1 MIRTAL
7 TISVGDE
14 LLAGETLDTHGRHLA
29 GTLAA
34 RGCRVL
40 EHRVEGDDVDAIAA
54 AIRDAA
60 DRVGLVVITGGLGPT
75 LDDVSRDAVARAM
88 KSPLVEDAAA
98 RRDLEAWYAGR
109 RRPMPTGNLRQ
120 TLRPDAAICLPNPN
134 GTAPGLQGRIGDT
147 EIVVLPGP
155 PREMHPMF
163 ERVLDSLPLATPRPM
178 IVVRASGIG
187 ESDAAS
193 LIESLMERDN
203 DLPVATTVSQGVL
216 SARIRGRDER
226 DRGRI
231 ETMASTIEAA
241 WRPFVFGR
249 GDVTLAETV
258 GIELVRADLTLAT
271 AESCTGGMIGGAITD
286 VAGSSAWY
294 RGGWVTYE
302 NRRKIEDLGVD
313 PFVIERDGAVSKA
326 VVAAMAVGAAKRA
339 GADLGIAT
347 SGIAGPDGG
356 SADKPVG
363 TVWIAVSHAGDVEA
377 RCFRFPGD
385 RGVVRS
391 RTVAMALQMIR
402 FRATGVE
409 ASLLWE
415 RTEAS

>member
-1 MIRTAL
+1 MIRTAV

-60 DRVGLVVITGGLGPT
+60 NRVGLVVITGGLGPT

-120 TLRPDAAICLPNPN
+120 TLRPEAAICLANPN
-134 GTAPGLQGRIGDT
+134 GTAPGLQGRIGET

-216 SARIRGRDER
+216 SARIRGRDEG

-258 GIELVRADLTLAT
+258 GIELARADLTLAT

-415 RTEAS
+415 RTEVS

>member
-1 MIRTAL
+1 MIRTAV

-29 GTLAA
+29 GALSS

-40 EHRVEGDDVDAIAA
+40 GHQVVGDDVDRIAGAIGSAA
-54 AIRDAA
+54 AEVD
-60 DRVGLVVITGGLGPT
+60 LVLVTGGLGPT
-75 LDDVSRDAVARAM
+75 LDDVSREALALATR
-88 KSPLVEDAAA
+88 SPLVEDADA
-98 RRDLEAWYAGR
+98 RRDVEAWYAGR
-109 RRPMPTGNLRQ
+109 GRPMPRGNLRQ
-120 TLRPDAAICLPNPN
+120 ALRPETATCLANPN
-134 GTAPGLQGRIGDT
+134 GTAPGLRARIGEV

-155 PREMHPMF
+155 PLEMHPMLQ
-163 ERVLDSLPLATPRPM
+163 RVLESLAMATPRPA

-193 LIESLMERDN
+193 LIESLMERDGE
-203 DLPVATTVSQGVL
+203 LPVATTVSQGVL

-226 DRGRI
+226 DVPRL
-231 ETMASTIEAA
+231 EAMASTIEAA
-241 WRPFVFGR
+241 WRPFTFGR

-258 GIELVRADLTLAT
+258 GVELVRADLTLAT
-271 AESCTGGMIGGAITD
+271 AESCTGGMIGAAITD

-302 NRRKIEDLGVD
+302 NRRKVEDLGVD
-313 PFVIERDGAVSKA
+313 PIVVERDGAVSKA
-326 VVAAMAVGAAKRA
+326 VVTAMAAGAAARS
-339 GADLGIAT
+339 GADLAVAT

-356 SADKPVG
+356 SAEKPVG
-363 TVWIAVSHAGDVEA
+363 TVWIAIADADGVEA

-385 RGVVRS
+385 RSLVRS
-391 RTVAMALQMIR
+391 RAVAMALQMVR
-402 FRATGVE
+402 FRATGVQ

-415 RTEAS
+415 RTDA

>member
-1 MIRTAL
+1 MIRTAV

-29 GTLAA
+29 ATLAA

-40 EHRVEGDDVDAIAA
+40 EHRVEGDDADAIAA

-60 DRVGLVVITGGLGPT
+60 NRVGLVVITGGLGPT
-75 LDDVSRDAVARAM
+75 LDDVSRDAVAHAM
-88 KSPLVEDAAA
+88 RSPLVEDAAA

-109 RRPMPTGNLRQ
+109 RRPMPGGNLRQ
-120 TLRPDAAICLPNPN
+120 ALRPDAAICLANPN

-163 ERVLDSLPLATPRPM
+163 ERVLESLPLATPRPM

-193 LIESLMERDN
+193 LIESMMERDN

-231 ETMASTIEAA
+231 ETMASTIESA

-249 GDVTLAETV
+249 GDVTLAEAV
-258 GIELVRADLTLAT
+258 GFELSRADLTLAT

-313 PFVIERDGAVSKA
+313 PSVIERDGAVSKA

-347 SGIAGPDGG
+347 SGLAGPDGG

>member
-1 MIRTAL
+1 LIRTAV

-29 GTLAA
+29 GVLAD

-60 DRVGLVVITGGLGPT
+60 GRVGLVVVTGGLGPT
-75 LDDVSRDAVARAM
+75 LDDVSRDGLARAM
-88 KSPLVEDAAA
+88 QSPLVEDATA

-120 TLRPDAAICLPNPN
+120 TLRPETAICLANPN
-134 GTAPGLQGRIGDT
+134 GTAPGLQGRIGDA
-147 EIVVLPGP
+147 EVVLLPGP

-163 ERVLDSLPLATPRPM
+163 DRVLDALPLATPRPT

-193 LIESLMERDN
+193 LIESLMDRDN
-203 DLPVATTVSQGVL
+203 DLPVATTVSQGIL
-216 SARIRGRDER
+216 SARIRGRDEG
-226 DRGRI
+226 DRPRL
-231 ETMASTIEAA
+231 EAMASTIESA

-249 GDVTLAETV
+249 GDATLAERV
-258 GIELVRADLTLAT
+258 GGDLAGAGLTLAS

-286 VAGSSAWY
+286 VAGSSRWY

-313 PFVIERDGAVSKA
+313 PRVIAQDGAVSKS
-326 VVAAMAVGAAKRA
+326 VVIAMATGAAMRS
-339 GADLGIAT
+339 GADLGVAT
-347 SGIAGPDGG
+347 SGVAGPDGG
-356 SADKPVG
+356 SAEKPVG
-363 TVWIAVSHAGDVEA
+363 TVWIAVSDADGVDV

-385 RGVVRS
+385 RSVVRS
-391 RTVAMALQMIR
+391 RAVATALQMVR
-402 FRATGVE
+402 FRTSGVD

-415 RTEAS
+415 RTETS

>member
-1 MIRTAL
+1 MIHTAV

-29 GTLAA
+29 EALAA

-40 EHRVEGDDVDAIAA
+40 EHRVAGDDVEAIAA
-54 AIRDAA
+54 AIRDGAA
-60 DRVGLVVITGGLGPT
+60 RAGLVVVTGGLGPT
-75 LDDVSRDAVARAM
+75 LDDVSRDAVADAM
-88 KSPLVEDAAA
+88 NSPLVEDAEA

-109 RRPMPTGNLRQ
+109 RRPMPIGNLRQ
-120 TLRPDAAICLPNPN
+120 TLRPEAATCLANPN
-134 GTAPGLQGRIGDT
+134 GTAPGLRGRLDDA
-147 EIVVLPGP
+147 EVVVLPGP
-155 PREMHPMF
+155 PREMHPML
-163 ERVLDSLPLATPRPM
+163 ERVLGSLALATPRPA

-203 DLPVATTVSQGVL
+203 ELPVATTVSQGIL

-226 DRGRI
+226 DRPRL
-231 ETMASTIEAA
+231 EAMASTIEAA
-241 WRPFVFGR
+241 WRPFTFGR

-258 GIELVRADLTLAT
+258 GVELTRADLTLAT
-271 AESCTGGMIGGAITD
+271 AESCTGGMIGAAITD

-302 NRRKIEDLGVD
+302 NQRKVEDLGVD
-313 PFVIERDGAVSKA
+313 PLVIERDGAVSKA
-326 VVAAMAVGAAKRA
+326 VVTAMAAGAAQRS

-356 SADKPVG
+356 SVEKPVG
-363 TVWIAVSHAGDVEA
+363 TVWIGIADADGVEA

-385 RGVVRS
+385 RSVVRA
-391 RTVAMALQMIR
+391 RAVAMALQMVR

-415 RTEAS
+415 RAGAS